1 MELLT
6 EGVVHLK
13 YAFVDEFRA
22 SSKYA
27 QAIDLLSDDERKQ
40 HQRYAFENDKDLYLL
55 ARYVLRTSLS
65 KYYDKIL
72 PEHWEFKFNTY
83 GRPSIAN
90 QCAPKNLHFNLS
102 HADGMVV
109 CGFAATEEIGVD
121 VESTIRVCS
130 YLELAERCF
139 SETEFEKLKSFKPAQ
154 VASEFFNFWTLKEA
168 YIKARGMGLHLPLD
182 QFSFVIGGH
191 DDIKIIFDSRMKE
204 VAKRWQFKLLN
215 PRGNFR
221 VAVALATPNE
231 LAIFGESFQS

>member
-1 MELLT
+1 MELLKSG
-6 EGVVHLK
+6 EVHLK
-13 YAFVDEFRA
+13 YAFAEEFRA
-22 SSKYA
+22 SLKYA
-27 QAIDLLSDDERKQ
+27 KAIDLLSDEERKQ

-90 QCAPKNLHFNLS
+90 QNAPKNLHFNLS
-102 HADGMVV
+102 HAEGMVV

-121 VESTIRVCS
+121 VESASRVCS

-139 SETEFEKLKSFKPAQ
+139 SEMEFEKLKSFGPKQ
-154 VASEFFNFWTLKEA
+154 VPSEFFNFWTLKEA

-182 QFSFVIGGH
+182 QFSFVIVDH

-215 PRGNFR
+215 PRGSFR
-221 VAVALATPNE
+221 VAVALAHE
-231 LAIFGESFQS
+231 GVLLIDEEFY